1 MADFEE
7 DFLKGAGYGS
17 VLCLGLEPKV
27 RFPRASEKDR
37 EGLVQTYE

>member
-17 VLCLGLEPKV
+17 VLCLGLAPKV
-27 RFPRASEKDR
+27 WLPRASEKDR
-37 EGLVQTYE
+37 AGLI